1 MAITPWAPHPGAEDC
16 FNRPTTIAKAATA
29 TADDTS
35 VAFTAV
41 DGEAV
46 TFNEYTTRATF
57 TENDNNTSGCIAGD
71 PRNCHFRHAL

>member
-1 MAITPWAPHPGAEDC
+1 MAG
-16 FNRPTTIAKAATA
+16 TA
-29 TADDTS
+29 TADHTS